1 MRLEELEKK
10 FREEKKASDKKIK
23 ELETTVKNHQKKK
36 IRPESL
42 ICSVCDFEAA
52 TKQGLKTHIK
62 RKHTEIEKET
72 FPKECDFCEKTFETT
87 KDMKNHMKS
96 HSYKETNFKCEDCNF
111 CGKNELSMEV
121 HFGKN
126 HSENFECGLCE
137 YKAQDLEELELHLF
151 TCEIYECYKCEL
163 RVKKLSDMKRHK
175 DENHVNFGVWITHA
189 KLDRKNKEIV
199 KTSEEWSSDLFRE
212 K

>member
-1 MRLEELEKK
+1 
-10 FREEKKASDKKIK
+10 
-23 ELETTVKNHQKKK
+23 
-36 IRPESL
+36 
-42 ICSVCDFEAA
+42 
-52 TKQGLKTHIK
+52 
-62 RKHTEIEKET
+62 
-72 FPKECDFCEKTFETT
+72 
-87 KDMKNHMKS
+87 MKS

-111 CGKNELSMEV
+111 CGLNELSMEV

-126 HSENFECGLCE
+126 HSECGLCE